1 MVLLADMGNT
11 NVTVAGWGDGGR
23 VFELRLPTDHSWDGA
38 AYTTALREGLA
49 ESGQADALFEGAA
62 LCSVVPPLNEAV
74 CAALQAVCGSAPV
87 QLNRRGNTGGVDIF
101 TDDPDEVGNDL
112 LAGAIAATALAPM
125 PAIVAD
131 LGTATTFTA
140 QDKGGSILGVAIAPG
155 VAMGLEALA
164 GRASQLF
171 SVAIQGP
178 KAQHRGQPAKR
189 RCAGCSRPAGRHG
202 RPDGGGAER
211 RGHTGGHRRVG
222 PGGAALLPAQ
232 GHPCAGS
239 GAGRAV
245 PLLAA
250 EPVSGFS
257 TIF

>member
-11 NVTVAGWGDGGR
+11 NVTVAGWGDSGR

-38 AYTTALREGLA
+38 AYTKALREGLA
-49 ESGQADALFEGAA
+49 EAGQADARFEGAA

-74 CAALQAVCGSAPV
+74 CAALQAVCGSTPV

-112 LAGAIAATALAPM
+112 LAGAIAATAL
-125 PAIVAD
+125 
-131 LGTATTFTA
+131 TA
-140 QDKGGSILGVAIAPG
+140 QDKSGNILGVSIAPG

-178 KAQHRGQPAKR
+178 KAAIGTNTVASLQSGVVL
-189 RCAGCSRPAGRHG
+189 
-202 RPDGGGAER
+202 GA
-211 RGHTGGHRRVG
+211 
-222 PGGAALLPAQ
+222 AALLDGMADRMEEELN
-232 GHPCAGS
+232 GEATLVVTG
-239 GAGRAV
+239 G
-245 PLLAA
+245 LA
-250 EPVSGFS
+250 PVVLPYCRRKAIHAPDLVLEGLYRYWQLNR
-257 TIF
+257 

>member
-11 NVTVAGWGDGGR
+11 NVTVAGWGDSGR

-38 AYTTALREGLA
+38 AYTKALREGLA
-49 ESGQADALFEGAA
+49 EAGQADARFEGAA

-74 CAALQAVCGSAPV
+74 CAALQAVCGSTPV

-112 LAGAIAATALAPM
+112 LAGAIAATALTPM

-140 QDKGGSILGVAIAPG
+140 QDKHGNILGVSIAPG

-178 KAQHRGQPAKR
+178 KAAIGTNTVASLQSGVVL
-189 RCAGCSRPAGRHG
+189 
-202 RPDGGGAER
+202 GA
-211 RGHTGGHRRVG
+211 
-222 PGGAALLPAQ
+222 AALLDGMADRMEEELN
-232 GHPCAGS
+232 GEATLVVTG
-239 GAGRAV
+239 G
-245 PLLAA
+245 LA
-250 EPVSGFS
+250 PVVLPYCRRKAIHAPDLVLEGLYRYWQLNR
-257 TIF
+257 

>member
-11 NVTVAGWGDGGR
+11 NVTVAGWGDSGR
-23 VFELRLPTDHSWDGA
+23 VFELRLPTDHSWDSA
-38 AYTTALREGLA
+38 AYTKALREGLA
-49 ESGQADALFEGAA
+49 EAGQADARFEGAA

-74 CAALQAVCGSAPV
+74 CAALQTVCGSTPV

-112 LAGAIAATALAPM
+112 LAGAIAATALTPM

-140 QDKGGSILGVAIAPG
+140 QDKSGNILGVAIAPG

-178 KAQHRGQPAKR
+178 KAAIGTNTVASLQSGVVL
-189 RCAGCSRPAGRHG
+189 
-202 RPDGGGAER
+202 GA
-211 RGHTGGHRRVG
+211 
-222 PGGAALLPAQ
+222 AALLDGMADRMEEELN
-232 GHPCAGS
+232 GEATLVVTG
-239 GAGRAV
+239 G
-245 PLLAA
+245 LA
-250 EPVSGFS
+250 PVVLPYCRRKAIHAPDLVLEGLYRYWQLNR
-257 TIF
+257 

>member
-11 NVTVAGWGDGGR
+11 NVTVAGWGDSGR

-38 AYTTALREGLA
+38 AYTKALREGLA
-49 ESGQADALFEGAA
+49 EAGQADARFEGAA

-74 CAALQAVCGSAPV
+74 CAALQTVCGSTPV

-112 LAGAIAATALAPM
+112 LAGAIAATALTPM

-140 QDKGGSILGVAIAPG
+140 QDKSGNILGVSIAPG

-178 KAQHRGQPAKR
+178 KAAIGTNTVASLQSGVVL
-189 RCAGCSRPAGRHG
+189 
-202 RPDGGGAER
+202 GA
-211 RGHTGGHRRVG
+211 
-222 PGGAALLPAQ
+222 AALLDGMADRMEEELN
-232 GHPCAGS
+232 GEATLVVTG
-239 GAGRAV
+239 G
-245 PLLAA
+245 LA
-250 EPVSGFS
+250 PVVLPYCRRKAIHAPDLVLEGLYRYWQLNR
-257 TIF
+257 

>member
-11 NVTVAGWGDGGR
+11 NVTVAGWGDSGR
-23 VFELRLPTDHSWDGA
+23 VFELRLPTDHGWDSA
-38 AYTTALREGLA
+38 AYTKALREGLA
-49 ESGQADALFEGAA
+49 EAGQADARFEGAA

-74 CAALQAVCGSAPV
+74 CAALQAVCGSTPV

-112 LAGAIAATALAPM
+112 LAGAIAATALTPM

-140 QDKGGSILGVAIAPG
+140 QDKSGNILGVSIAPG

-178 KAQHRGQPAKR
+178 KAAIGTNTVASLQSGVVL
-189 RCAGCSRPAGRHG
+189 
-202 RPDGGGAER
+202 GA
-211 RGHTGGHRRVG
+211 
-222 PGGAALLPAQ
+222 AALLDGMADRMEEELN
-232 GHPCAGS
+232 GEATLVVTG
-239 GAGRAV
+239 G
-245 PLLAA
+245 LA
-250 EPVSGFS
+250 PVVLPYCRRKAIHAPDLVLEGLYRYWQLNR
-257 TIF
+257 

>member
-11 NVTVAGWGDGGR
+11 NVTVAGWGNGGR
-23 VFELRLPTDHSWDGA
+23 VFELRLPTDHSWDSA
-38 AYTTALREGLA
+38 AYTKALREGLA
-49 ESGQADALFEGAA
+49 EAGQADARFEGAA

-74 CAALQAVCGSAPV
+74 CAALQAVCGSTPV
-87 QLNRRGNTGGVDIF
+87 QLSRRGNTGGVDIF

-112 LAGAIAATALAPM
+112 LAGAIAATALTPM

-140 QDKGGSILGVAIAPG
+140 QDKSGNILGVSIAPG

-178 KAQHRGQPAKR
+178 KAAIGTNTVASLQSGVVL
-189 RCAGCSRPAGRHG
+189 
-202 RPDGGGAER
+202 GA
-211 RGHTGGHRRVG
+211 
-222 PGGAALLPAQ
+222 AALLDGMADRMEEELN
-232 GHPCAGS
+232 GEATLVVTG
-239 GAGRAV
+239 G
-245 PLLAA
+245 LA
-250 EPVSGFS
+250 PVVLPYCRRKAIHAPDLVLEGLYRYWQLNR
-257 TIF
+257 

>member
-49 ESGQADALFEGAA
+49 GAGQADALFEGAA

-74 CAALQAVCGSAPV
+74 CAALQAVCGSTPV
-87 QLNRRGNTGGVDIF
+87 QLSRRGNTGGVDIF

-164 GRASQLF
+164 GPPGQLF

-178 KAQHRGQPAKR
+178 KAAIGTNTVASLQSGVVL
-189 RCAGCSRPAGRHG
+189 
-202 RPDGGGAER
+202 GA
-211 RGHTGGHRRVG
+211 
-222 PGGAALLPAQ
+222 AALLDGMTDRMEEELNGEATLVVT
-232 GHPCAGS
+232 GG
-239 GAGRAV
+239 
-245 PLLAA
+245 LA
-250 EPVSGFS
+250 PVVLPYCRRKAIHAPDLVLEGLYRYWQLNR
-257 TIF
+257 

>member
-11 NVTVAGWGDGGR
+11 NVTVAGWGSGGR

-38 AYTTALREGLA
+38 AYTKALREGLA
-49 ESGQADALFEGAA
+49 EAGQADAQFEGAA

-87 QLNRRGNTGGVDIF
+87 QLNRRGRTGGVDIF

-112 LAGAIAATALAPM
+112 LAGAIAAKALAPM

-140 QDKGGSILGVAIAPG
+140 QDKDGNILGVSIAPG

-178 KAQHRGQPAKR
+178 KAAIGTNTVASLQSGVVL
-189 RCAGCSRPAGRHG
+189 
-202 RPDGGGAER
+202 GA
-211 RGHTGGHRRVG
+211 
-222 PGGAALLPAQ
+222 AALLDGMADRMEEELN
-232 GHPCAGS
+232 GEASLVVTG
-239 GAGRAV
+239 G
-245 PLLAA
+245 LA
-250 EPVSGFS
+250 PVVLPYCRRKAIHAPDLVLEGLYRYWQLNR
-257 TIF
+257 

>member
-11 NVTVAGWGDGGR
+11 NVTVAGWGDSGR
-23 VFELRLPTDHSWDGA
+23 VFELRLPTDHSWDSA
-38 AYTTALREGLA
+38 AYTKALREGLA
-49 ESGQADALFEGAA
+49 EAGQADARFEGAA

-74 CAALQAVCGSAPV
+74 CAALQTVCGSTPV

-112 LAGAIAATALAPM
+112 LAGAIAATALTPM

-140 QDKGGSILGVAIAPG
+140 QDKSGNILGVSIAPG

-178 KAQHRGQPAKR
+178 KAAIGTNTVASLQSGVVL
-189 RCAGCSRPAGRHG
+189 
-202 RPDGGGAER
+202 GA
-211 RGHTGGHRRVG
+211 
-222 PGGAALLPAQ
+222 AALLDGMADRMEEELN
-232 GHPCAGS
+232 GEATLVVTG
-239 GAGRAV
+239 G
-245 PLLAA
+245 LA
-250 EPVSGFS
+250 PVVLPYCRRKAIHAPDLVLEGLYRYWQLNR
-257 TIF
+257 

>member
-11 NVTVAGWGDGGR
+11 NVTVAGWGDSGR

-38 AYTTALREGLA
+38 AYTKALREGLA
-49 ESGQADALFEGAA
+49 EAGQADACFEGAA

-74 CAALQAVCGSAPV
+74 CAALQTVCGSTPV

-112 LAGAIAATALAPM
+112 LAGAIAATALTPM

-140 QDKGGSILGVAIAPG
+140 QDKSGNILGVSIAPG

-178 KAQHRGQPAKR
+178 KAAIGTNTVASLQSGVVL
-189 RCAGCSRPAGRHG
+189 
-202 RPDGGGAER
+202 GA
-211 RGHTGGHRRVG
+211 
-222 PGGAALLPAQ
+222 AALLDGMADRMEEELN
-232 GHPCAGS
+232 GEATLVVTG
-239 GAGRAV
+239 G
-245 PLLAA
+245 LA
-250 EPVSGFS
+250 PVVLPYCRRKAIHAPDLVLEGLYRYWQLNR
-257 TIF
+257 

>member
-49 ESGQADALFEGAA
+49 GAGQADALFEGAA

-87 QLNRRGNTGGVDIF
+87 QLSRRGNTGGVDIF
-101 TDDPDEVGNDL
+101 TDDPAEVGNDL
-112 LAGAIAATALAPM
+112 LAGALAATALAPM
-125 PAIVAD
+125 PAVVAD

-155 VAMGLEALA
+155 VAMGLEAHELQA
-164 GRASQLF
+164 PGEGHRAWLRQRHPH
-171 SVAIQGP
+171 Q
-178 KAQHRGQPAKR
+178 GQPDR
-189 RCAGCSRPAGRHG
+189 QPVRDAGRHRDG
-202 RPDGGGAER
+202 QAGGLRMRYEPSLRRNRGHHYRRLVRGLEHRPDQDR
-211 RGHTGGHRRVG
+211 R
-222 PGGAALLPAQ
+222 
-232 GHPCAGS
+232 S
-239 GAGRAV
+239 V
-245 PLLAA
+245 P
-250 EPVSGFS
+250 
-257 TIF
+257 

>member
-38 AYTTALREGLA
+38 AYTMALREGLA
-49 ESGQADALFEGAA
+49 GAGQADALFEGAA

-87 QLNRRGNTGGVDIF
+87 QLCRRGNTGGVDLF
-101 TDDPDEVGNDL
+101 TDDPVAVGHDL
-112 LAGAIAATALAPM
+112 LAGAIAATALVPM

-171 SVAIQGP
+171 SVAMQGP
-178 KAQHRGQPAKR
+178 KAAIGTNTVASLQSGVVL
-189 RCAGCSRPAGRHG
+189 
-202 RPDGGGAER
+202 GA
-211 RGHTGGHRRVG
+211 
-222 PGGAALLPAQ
+222 AALLDGMTDRMEEELNGEATLVVT
-232 GHPCAGS
+232 GG
-239 GAGRAV
+239 
-245 PLLAA
+245 LA
-250 EPVSGFS
+250 PVVLPYCRRKAIHAPDLVLEGLYRYWQLNR
-257 TIF
+257 

>member
-11 NVTVAGWGDGGR
+11 NVTVAGWGDSGR

-38 AYTTALREGLA
+38 AYTKALREGLA
-49 ESGQADALFEGAA
+49 EAGQADARFEGAA

-74 CAALQAVCGSAPV
+74 CAALQTVCGSTPV

-112 LAGAIAATALAPM
+112 LAGAIAATALTPM

-140 QDKGGSILGVAIAPG
+140 QDKSGNILGVSIAPG

-178 KAQHRGQPAKR
+178 KAAIGTNTVASLQSGVVL
-189 RCAGCSRPAGRHG
+189 
-202 RPDGGGAER
+202 GA
-211 RGHTGGHRRVG
+211 
-222 PGGAALLPAQ
+222 AALLDGMADRMEEELN
-232 GHPCAGS
+232 GEATLVVTG
-239 GAGRAV
+239 G
-245 PLLAA
+245 LA
-250 EPVSGFS
+250 PVVLPYCRRKAIHAPDLVLEGLYRYWQLNQ
-257 TIF
+257 

>member
-11 NVTVAGWGDGGR
+11 NVTVAGWGDSGR

-49 ESGQADALFEGAA
+49 EAGQADARFEGAA

-74 CAALQAVCGSAPV
+74 CAALQAVCGSTPA

-112 LAGAIAATALAPM
+112 LAGAIAATALTPM

-140 QDKGGSILGVAIAPG
+140 QDKSGNILGVSIAPG

-178 KAQHRGQPAKR
+178 KAAIGTNTVASLQSGVVL
-189 RCAGCSRPAGRHG
+189 
-202 RPDGGGAER
+202 GA
-211 RGHTGGHRRVG
+211 
-222 PGGAALLPAQ
+222 AALLDGMADRMEEELN
-232 GHPCAGS
+232 GEATLVVTG
-239 GAGRAV
+239 G
-245 PLLAA
+245 LA
-250 EPVSGFS
+250 PVVLPYCRRRVIHAPDLVLEGLYRYWQLNR
-257 TIF
+257 